1 MAGTYTPE
9 ADASFGLIYRL
20 NFLWAKVDRDA
31 LSGNFNKWEL
41 VLDRIF
47 SNLLYREE
55 MSIEKDGEGNIIKI
69 SLCDEDKKIWEKL
82 KSNIREVKKNMLIA
96 QRKKSIS
103 MYHQE
108 KTNHY
113 QSILMYDIWVRKKM
127 QELNLYMKESESN
140 PSMSLFGG
148 AFQKKGRR

>member
-1 MAGTYTPE
+1 MAGNYTPE
-9 ADASFGLIYRL
+9 ANASFGLIYRL

-55 MSIEKDGEGNIIKI
+55 LVIETDGDGKI
-69 SLCDEDKKIWEKL
+69 TKLSLCDEDKLIWDKMKEDIRKVKL
-82 KSNIREVKKNMLIA
+82 ERLIA
-96 QRKKSIS
+96 QRKKDAAG
-103 MYHQE
+103 YNKK
-108 KTNHY
+108 KTEHY
-113 QSILMYDIWVRKKM
+113 QAIMMYDIWVRKKM
-127 QELNLYMKESESN
+127 QELSLYMKESDSN

-148 AFQKKGRR
+148 AFQKKGRK